1 MNTNFSGNISF
12 PHPLHYRPINL
23 EISKN
28 EFRETY
34 FEIRPFLVENAFA
47 TDGLGWE
54 LIDSALDM
62 QDPSPD
68 YLKLLK
74 GGQLDP
80 GRYLEEFIDIGVR
93 RKRIAKHLLY
103 QHLREGGTVVL
114 NRIELVSPQVRALCL
129 SAGQFV
135 GAQTTANAYAAFGPE
150 PATNVHWDTH
160 DVLVMQ
166 LKGRKRWRV
175 YEPTHPLPVANQ
187 ISNERKDELI
197 DTPVMDMELEQ
208 GSCLYVPRGWW
219 HKVEPV
225 AGYDTI
231 HLAVAIHV
239 PLILDYLIW
248 AAAHILPDLPEVRH
262 GLLGRDNERD
272 LVRDAMS
279 SMAETLSCP
288 ETVRRFHARN
298 RERERV
304 VSPFNITGLVQND
317 ARLEV
322 DGWNVVLNS
331 RIGYQEDAQIMV
343 NGSRC
348 QLGGVHK
355 RVIDRLREFGTMPI
369 STLCSGMDDI
379 AAEKILDA
387 VKDMAIADIIHV
399 CR

>member
-1 MNTNFSGNISF
+1 MNFGMSRYKF
-12 PHPLHYRPINL
+12 H
-23 EISKN
+23 EI
-28 EFRETY
+28 Y
-34 FEIRPFLVENAFA
+34 FEAKPFLFENAFA
-47 TDGLGWE
+47 TNGLGWE

-68 YLKLLK
+68 CLKLLK
-74 GGQLDP
+74 GGRVEP
-80 GRYLEEFIDIGVR
+80 ERYLEEFIDIGIR

-103 QHLREGGTVVL
+103 QHLKEGGTVVL
-114 NRIELVSPQVRALCL
+114 NRIELVSPQVKALCL

-166 LKGRKRWRV
+166 LKGRKRWRI
-175 YEPTHPLPVANQ
+175 YEPTHPLPVVNQ
-187 ISNERKDELI
+187 ISNERKDELT
-197 DTPVMDMELEQ
+197 DAPVMDLELEQ

-225 AGYDTI
+225 VGYDTI

-248 AAAHILPDLPEVRH
+248 AAANILPDLPEVRH
-262 GLLGRDNERD
+262 GLLGRKVEDD
-272 LVRDAMS
+272 LVRNAMS
-279 SMAETLSCP
+279 SMAAKLSCP

-298 RERERV
+298 QERERV
-304 VSPFNITGLVQND
+304 VSPFNIAGLVQNG
-317 ARLEV
+317 AGLEV

-331 RIGYQEDAQIMV
+331 RIGCQGDAEIMV

-355 RVIDRLREFGTMPI
+355 RVVDKLREFGATPV
-369 STLCSGMDDI
+369 STLLLEITDI
-379 AAEKILDA
+379 ARKKVLDA
-387 VKDMAIADIIHV
+387 VKEMALADIIHI

>member
-1 MNTNFSGNISF
+1 VSLIRHLFASF
-12 PHPLHYRPINL
+12 DVAR
-23 EISKN
+23 S
-28 EFRETY
+28 EFREIY
-34 FEIRPFLVENAFA
+34 FENKPCFVESAFP

-74 GGQLDP
+74 GGRVEP
-80 GRYLEEFIDIGVR
+80 ERYIEEFVDIGIR
-93 RKRIAKHLLY
+93 RKRIAKHMLY
-103 QHLREGGTVVL
+103 QHLKEGGTVVL

-166 LKGRKRWRV
+166 LKGKKRWRV
-175 YEPTHPLPVANQ
+175 YAPTHPLPVVNQ
-187 ISNERKDELI
+187 ISNERKDELT
-197 DTPVMDMELEQ
+197 DAPVMDIELQE

-225 AGYDTI
+225 AGFDTI

-248 AAAHILPDLPEVRH
+248 AAANVLPDLPDLRH
-262 GLLGRDNERD
+262 GLLGRSTENN
-272 LVRDAMS
+272 LVGEAMS
-279 SMAETLSCP
+279 VMAEKLSCP
-288 ETVRRFHARN
+288 ETLRTFYARN
-298 RERERV
+298 CERERV
-304 VSPFNITGLVQND
+304 VSPFNIAGLVQD
-317 ARLEV
+317 AAGLEA
-322 DGWNVVLNS
+322 DGWRVVLNA
-331 RIGYQEDAQIMV
+331 RIGCQKGAEVMV

-348 QLGGVHK
+348 QLGGIHK
-355 RVIDRLREFGTMPI
+355 RIIDRVLESGATPI
-369 STLCSGMDDI
+369 SVLLAEMDDT
-379 AAEKILDA
+379 ASENVLDA
-387 VKDMAIADIIHV
+387 IKEMALADIIHV

>member
-1 MNTNFSGNISF
+1 M
-12 PHPLHYRPINL
+12 HYRPINF

-34 FEIRPFLVENAFA
+34 FETNPCLIENAFA

-74 GGQLDP
+74 GGRLEP
-80 GRYLEEFIDIGVR
+80 ERYLEEFIDIGIR

-103 QHLREGGTVVL
+103 QHLKEGGTVVL

-166 LKGRKRWRV
+166 LKGKKRWRV

-197 DTPVMDMELEQ
+197 DAPVMDLELEQ

-231 HLAVAIHV
+231 HLAV
-239 PLILDYLIW
+239 DS
-248 AAAHILPDLPEVRH
+248 
-262 GLLGRDNERD
+262 GLSDLGR
-272 LVRDAMS
+272 
-279 SMAETLSCP
+279 
-288 ETVRRFHARN
+288 
-298 RERERV
+298 
-304 VSPFNITGLVQND
+304 SPYP
-317 ARLEV
+317 A
-322 DGWNVVLNS
+322 
-331 RIGYQEDAQIMV
+331 
-343 NGSRC
+343 
-348 QLGGVHK
+348 
-355 RVIDRLREFGTMPI
+355 
-369 STLCSGMDDI
+369 
-379 AAEKILDA
+379 
-387 VKDMAIADIIHV
+387 
-399 CR
+399 